1 MKKIFSILSLFF
13 CVSISLMAVPAYSGL
28 LTRTQPDGTTINY
41 YLHGDEY
48 FNFYSSED
56 GYLIVLNENG
66 VFEYAEF
73 NEQNQIIPVGI
84 KVSDISKRNNKEKKL
99 PFYATKGS
107 AGYDFYSPVD
117 TIIQPNEMVM
127 IWTDVK
133 ASMYYDNALII
144 IPRSSMGKHPIM
156 ISNTVGLID
165 SDYYGN
171 ESTDGNIGFRLF
183 NLGNTPYEI
192 KVGDRIGQGMFVK
205 YGTTVDDKTIATLQ
219 GGFGSTN

>member
-1 MKKIFSILSLFF
+1 MRRFEVVK
-13 CVSISLMAVPAYSGL
+13 
-28 LTRTQPDGTTINY
+28 
-41 YLHGDEY
+41 DE
-48 FNFYSSED
+48 FRKNPSVE
-56 GYLIVLNENG
+56 I
-66 VFEYAEF
+66 
-73 NEQNQIIPVGI
+73 
-84 KVSDISKRNNKEKKL
+84 KL
-99 PFYATKGS
+99 PTRGSKNS

-117 TIIQPNEMVM
+117 AVIQPNEMAM

-183 NLGNTPYEI
+183 NLGTTPYEI
-192 KVGDRIGQGMFVK
+192 KAGDRIGQGIFINYKTVK
-205 YGTTVDDKTIATLQ
+205 DDNTTAERK

>member
-1 MKKIFSILSLFF
+1 MRKFEVVKDEFRKNPNVEIQL
-13 CVSISLMAVPAYSGL
+13 P
-28 LTRTQPDGTTINY
+28 TRG
-41 YLHGDEY
+41 
-48 FNFYSSED
+48 S
-56 GYLIVLNENG
+56 
-66 VFEYAEF
+66 
-73 NEQNQIIPVGI
+73 
-84 KVSDISKRNNKEKKL
+84 RN
-99 PFYATKGS
+99 S

-117 TIIQPNEMVM
+117 VTIQPNEMVM

-183 NLGNTPYEI
+183 NLGTTPYEI
-192 KVGDRIGQGMFVK
+192 KVGDRIGQGVFLK
-205 YGTTVDDKTIATLQ
+205 YGTVKDDNTTAERK

>member
-1 MKKIFSILSLFF
+1 MRYFEIVK
-13 CVSISLMAVPAYSGL
+13 
-28 LTRTQPDGTTINY
+28 
-41 YLHGDEY
+41 DE
-48 FNFYSSED
+48 FRK
-56 GYLIVLNENG
+56 NEG
-66 VFEYAEF
+66 E
-73 NEQNQIIPVGI
+73 I
-84 KVSDISKRNNKEKKL
+84 KL
-99 PFYATKGS
+99 PTRGSKNS

-117 TIIQPNEMVM
+117 AVIQPNEMVM

-133 ASMYYDNALII
+133 AHMYYDNALII

-183 NLGNTPYEI
+183 NLGTTPYEI
-192 KVGDRIGQGMFVK
+192 KAGDRIGQGIFIK
-205 YGTTVDDKTIATLQ
+205 YGTVKDDNTTTERV